1 MSDDIPECRICF
13 DIETPD
19 DLFIS
24 PCHCKGT
31 SKYVHKSCLYSWRN
45 FNRDSIAWRQCMEC
59 GTEYTTR
66 HKYPVENA
74 KLFPIIKNAS
84 IVYFF
89 QYILCIIF
97 GCAIW
102 VIETQDDY
110 LAIRMLNFNKTLRE
124 PSLLTYIKTD
134 ELTPQIFYFSYAMF
148 IQGLFSYLYF
158 AIKIQYNIKRK
169 AVYFEKI
176 KKQYICSCFSSVQ
189 FILWYYILVF
199 NEQPILFLNVVSF
212 ISMIEPFM
220 YYKLIK
226 KHNNIIKR
234 MNEENEEEVMSFEH
248 NPIIEHHLLLTD
260 EVELRNIIIEN

>member
-13 DIETPD
+13 DIETLD
-19 DLFIS
+19 DPFIS

-31 SKYVHKSCLYSWRN
+31 SKYVHKSCLNTWRH
-45 FNRDSIAWRQCMEC
+45 FNREGLGWKQCMEC

-110 LAIRMLNFNKTLRE
+110 LAIRMLNLNKSLSE

-148 IQGLFSYLYF
+148 IHGLFSYLYF

-199 NEQPILFLNVVSF
+199 NEQPILFLNIASF

-234 MNEENEEEVMSFEH
+234 MNAENEEEVMSFEH
-248 NPIIEHHLLLTD
+248 NPIIEHRLLLTD

>member
-1 MSDDIPECRICF
+1 MSDDVPECRICF

-19 DLFIS
+19 DPFIS

-74 KLFPIIKNAS
+74 RLFPIIKNAS

-110 LAIRMLNFNKTLRE
+110 LAIRMLNLNKSLRE

-134 ELTPQIFYFSYAMF
+134 ELSPQIFYFSYTMF
-148 IQGLFSYLYF
+148 VQSLCYYLYF
-158 AIKIQYNIKRK
+158 ALKINSSIKRK
-169 AVYFEKI
+169 AVTGI
-176 KKQYICSCFSSVQ
+176 DRLSDP
-189 FILWYYILVF
+189 L
-199 NEQPILFLNVVSF
+199 
-212 ISMIEPFM
+212 
-220 YYKLIK
+220 
-226 KHNNIIKR
+226 
-234 MNEENEEEVMSFEH
+234 
-248 NPIIEHHLLLTD
+248 
-260 EVELRNIIIEN
+260 

>member
-19 DLFIS
+19 DPFIS

-84 IVYFF
+84 VVYFF

-110 LAIRMLNFNKTLRE
+110 LAIRMLNFNKSLRE
-124 PSLLTYIKTD
+124 PSLLTC
-134 ELTPQIFYFSYAMF
+134 L
-148 IQGLFSYLYF
+148 LYTSPSPRDRQ
-158 AIKIQYNIKRK
+158 KSRMP
-169 AVYFEKI
+169 
-176 KKQYICSCFSSVQ
+176 SSA
-189 FILWYYILVF
+189 
-199 NEQPILFLNVVSF
+199 
-212 ISMIEPFM
+212 
-220 YYKLIK
+220 
-226 KHNNIIKR
+226 
-234 MNEENEEEVMSFEH
+234 
-248 NPIIEHHLLLTD
+248 
-260 EVELRNIIIEN
+260 